1 MAKKSKKKKQK
12 QPKPFFSASDD
23 VGYGIGPTD
32 LLKNPTKADLKQA
45 EEYQDAKADFIE
57 GLDYKLPDKEDDSA
71 KAFLEKL
78 NPLLQQFPTR
88 RQPFGKLRP
97 GDITPAG
104 TWVLSKETLGKLDP
118 IYEGIPDFLKLNQ
131 QESIYERR
139 ESVRDAHR
147 DGVLDDSEFER
158 VMHNIDIEEN
168 ELRTRQFGI
177 RPMPGSVAPDQQ
189 ERFSEIFKRASKPK
203 PFNFSSYLNE
213 EE

>member
-1 MAKKSKKKKQK
+1 MAKKPKKPKK

-32 LLKNPTKADLKQA
+32 LLKNPTKAELKQA

-71 KAFLEKL
+71 KAFLE
-78 NPLLQQFPTR
+78 
-88 RQPFGKLRP
+88 KLRP

-139 ESVRDAHR
+139 EALKNAYDDGFLDETEFDA
-147 DGVLDDSEFER
+147 
-158 VMHNIDIEEN
+158 VMHNIDIEEAN
-168 ELRTRQFGI
+168 FYTGPRATDGVNTWE
-177 RPMPGSVAPDQQ
+177 PGPIQVSPAPTVQQ
-189 ERFSEIFKRASKPK
+189 EMSHILDNMLTPRGV
-203 PFNFSSYLNE
+203 PFYDLE
-213 EE
+213 EEEEEEED